1 MIRDNVIEA
10 SENLSRFKLMAVG
23 AKCANFPKDTIR
35 DHDSTFPQVV
45 SAIWM
50 WYGEK
55 LRHDLDFLTQQ
66 GTKEQKQTLTTF
78 YTTLSIQR
86 HDGQHADYKRAD
98 EALQWRAG
106 VPSKGT
112 EPSDPEL
119 IEAILTE
126 LETALITANIIAATV
141 CKDMAKSSRWA
152 QRNAETPES
161 QVAAVLSTI
170 GISHIPQGHRDFIV
184 RTLAGNPR
192 YRRAKSSSQEQQIAA
207 MVAIGPLLTPL
218 RVPYTQV
225 LEDFNLLGDPRSLS
239 LLCAAH
245 SIEAAGIELSPDQQ
259 YPVLKDVWERISS

>member
-10 SENLSRFKLMAVG
+10 SENLSRFKQMAVG
-23 AKCANFPKDTIR
+23 ATCANFPKDTIR

-45 SAIWM
+45 SALWM

-66 GTKEQKQTLTTF
+66 GTKEEKQTLTTF
-78 YTTLSIQR
+78 YTTLKDQR

-98 EALQWRAG
+98 EALQWRAR
-106 VPSKGT
+106 VPSKRR

-119 IEAILTE
+119 IEALLTE
-126 LETALITANIIAATV
+126 LETALITAINIAATV
-141 CKDMAKSSRWA
+141 CRDTAKSSRWV
-152 QRNAETPES
+152 QHNAETPES
-161 QVAAVLSTI
+161 QVSAVLSTI
-170 GISHIPQGHRDFIV
+170 GISHIRQGDKDFIV
-184 RTLAGNPR
+184 RTLTGNPR
-192 YRRAKSSSQEQQIAA
+192 YRRAKSSNQKQQIAT

-218 RVPYTQV
+218 RVPYMQV
-225 LEDFNLLGDPRSLS
+225 LDDFNLLGDPRSLS

>member
-10 SENLSRFKLMAVG
+10 SDNLSRFKLMAVG
-23 AKCANFPKDTIR
+23 AQCANFPKETIR

-50 WYGEK
+50 WYGEQ

-66 GTKEQKQTLTTF
+66 GTQEEKKTLKTF
-78 YTTLSIQR
+78 YTTLRDQR

-98 EALQWRAG
+98 KASQWRAR
-106 VPSKGT
+106 VPSIGRI
-112 EPSDPEL
+112 PSDPEL
-119 IEAILTE
+119 IEALLTE
-126 LETALITANIIAATV
+126 LATALITAINIASTV
-141 CKDMAKSSRWA
+141 CTDEAKRSRWA

-161 QVAAVLSTI
+161 QVAAVLSAI
-170 GISHIPQGHRDFIV
+170 GFAHIRQGDRDFIV
-184 RTLAGNPR
+184 RTLERNPR

-207 MVAIGPLLTPL
+207 MVAIGPLLSPL
-218 RVPYTQV
+218 KVPYTQI
-225 LEDFNLLGDPRSLS
+225 LEDFNLLGAPQSLS